1 MLRLLAALTL
11 CVPMAAQVAFMRH
24 GDQIEVRINGRPFTT
39 LHFDAVNNK
48 PYLHPLLSASGKAI
62 TRHYPFE
69 NVAGEDTEHPHHR
82 GVSLTHG
89 DVNGLDFWASE
100 PSQRSPKQGRILLDK
115 VEQITPGAT
124 SGEINTVFRW
134 LDPAGKPVL
143 LEHRKMTFRAHLT
156 LRIID
161 FDITLRPASGPV
173 RFGDTKEGFFSVRL
187 GTGLSED
194 GGGLIVSSN
203 GASTETQVWG
213 TRADWVDDSGKVDGE
228 KLGIAVF
235 DHPANP
241 RHPTYW
247 HSRAYGLI
255 AANIFGW
262 HDFLQDKSKDG
273 ALVLPAGESLRFRYR
288 IVIHPG
294 DARSAGIARLYSEY
308 SSTGPVK

>member
-1 MLRLLAALTL
+1 MLRLLLTL
-11 CVPMAAQVAFMRH
+11 VICLPLAAQVDFHRH
-24 GDQIEVRINGRPFTT
+24 DNQIGVKIGGRPFTT
-39 LHFDAVNNK
+39 LHFDSVNNK
-48 PYLHPLLSASGKAI
+48 PFLHPLLSASGKQI

-69 NVAGEDTEHPHHR
+69 NVPGEDTEHPHHR

-89 DVNGLDFWASE
+89 NVNGLDFWASE
-100 PSQRSPKQGRILLDK
+100 PSQRSPIQGRILLDQ
-115 VEQITPGAT
+115 VEQVSPGKTTGDLVT
-124 SGEINTVFRW
+124 SFRW

-143 LEHRKMTFRAHLT
+143 LEHRKMTFYAHPT

-161 FDITLRPASGPV
+161 FDITLQPASGPV
-173 RFGDTKEGFFSVRL
+173 RFGDTKEGTFSVRL

-194 GGGLIVSSN
+194 GGGRIVSSN
-203 GASTETQVWG
+203 GTSTEKNVWG
-213 TRADWVDDSGKVDGE
+213 TRADWVDDSGQVDGE

-255 AANIFGW
+255 SANILGW
-262 HDFLQDKSKDG
+262 HDFLNDKSKDG
-273 ALVLPAGESLRFRYR
+273 ALVLPAGQSLRFRYR

-294 DARSAGIARLYSEY
+294 DANTAGIARLYSEY
-308 SSTGPVK
+308 CSIGPKK